1 MVEHEAEIYG
11 RPARTWFQ
19 SEKEKAASKGTSL
32 METRTD
38 VAEAGKSTYVS
49 SFPGAKEDP
58 KNAVKKDGIKRG
70 KYEGLSRKQTRRRL
84 ALEQDDADNNSKTT
98 AAAVRKAKKENRPG
112 KITEPLQKPSTGKSK
127 SKKKPS
133 AGPAKAGAGGKKR
146 SSAFD
151 EERGAKKGRSSGD
164 GHEGMRAKRVK
175 VNLSKGPKSK
185 GRSKK

>member
-1 MVEHEAEIYG
+1 MDE
-11 RPARTWFQ
+11 
-19 SEKEKAASKGTSL
+19 
-32 METRTD
+32 
-38 VAEAGKSTYVS
+38 
-49 SFPGAKEDP
+49 
-58 KNAVKKDGIKRG
+58 
-70 KYEGLSRKQTRRRL
+70 
-84 ALEQDDADNNSKTT
+84 ADNSSRST

-133 AGPAKAGAGGKKR
+133 AGPSKAGAGKKR

-151 EERGAKKGRSSGD
+151 EERGAKKGRSNGD